1 MSRHESPARYLNR
14 SIERNDD
21 MQMVMFVLDDPE
33 HLEALLD
40 GWQAVGVTGVTIIES
55 SGLHRVR
62 QRRLLGARYVFGAL
76 SESSRVKMEHYTLFA
91 IVPDETTVRACL
103 EAAEQIVGDLD
114 GPNTGV
120 LASWEL
126 TMAKGV
132 LGKGNSTQE

>member
-1 MSRHESPARYLNR
+1 
-14 SIERNDD
+14 

-40 GWQAVGVTGVTIIES
+40 EWQAVGVTGVTIIES
-55 SGLHRVR
+55 SGLHRIR
-62 QRRLLGARYVFGAL
+62 QRRPLGARYVFGTL

-103 EAAEQIVGDLD
+103 EAAEKIIGDLD

-132 LGKGNSTQE
+132 PGKGNSAQE